1 MRAADRSGM
10 TSNGRAHGRCKL
22 VTFKRDPI
30 MSQHHHHIGYAR
42 VRECMQGVQGDDLR
56 KTIESLANARFS
68 SQSNADT
75 FAGACRA
82 LLDVATALELGG
94 LHVIDDGGAYAAYL
108 QQSPAAREVALGLAV
123 ANKNETA
130 GLELALSALCGLA
143 QGHRAL
149 VAWEA
154 AKAPEQSPATPI
166 EVRVVAMPDR
176 RSETTVERDA
186 RDNIEKTIRIEC
198 DVE

>member
-1 MRAADRSGM
+1 M
-10 TSNGRAHGRCKL
+10 
-22 VTFKRDPI
+22 
-30 MSQHHHHIGYAR
+30 
-42 VRECMQGVQGDDLR
+42 
-56 KTIESLANARFS
+56 
-68 SQSNADT
+68 
-75 FAGACRA
+75 
-82 LLDVATALELGG
+82 DVATSLELGG